1 MAGHK
6 KSGFEEVESL
16 LQDIGTKIEQ
26 LIEKAADAGGDA
38 KVELEKKIRDL
49 RERKTTVEEEF
60 KKGKSKVETLYN
72 SKKTEIEPNLK
83 KSQKH
88 FKNAFKQLGE
98 AFKVL
103 IKKT

>member
-49 RERKTTVEEEF
+49 REKKTTIEEEL